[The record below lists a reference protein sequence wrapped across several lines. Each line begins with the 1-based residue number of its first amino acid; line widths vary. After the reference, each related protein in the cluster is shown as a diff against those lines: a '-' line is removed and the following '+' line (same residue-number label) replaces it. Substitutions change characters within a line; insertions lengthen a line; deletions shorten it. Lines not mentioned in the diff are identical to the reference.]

1 MIRLEQIDWP
11 SRRRWSHSNRCTTC
25 NSNTRPPRR
34 AGQWRNI
41 RWLSSLTSNS
51 SSMSMASW
59 MSPLGTLISITL
71 LKLPSPNPRIPLIL
85 FWLNLTP
92 YLCKSHW
99 CISCWPLFFLS
110 PTVSTSPIIYKSSGR
125 KHLFYVSLFYKK
137 KKKETPT
144 FCFVLWIILRLY
156 GSSMRWKVTIIILT
170 IDFCN
175 TFSWSIKALKKLSQ
189 HGLHPLCV
197 DSLVRKNRSTQFT
210 HTHYS

>member
-137 KKKETPT
+137 KKKKKPLPFALSCES
-144 FCFVLWIILRLY
+144 FWGCMDLRWDGKSQSL
-156 GSSMRWKVTIIILT
+156 
-170 IDFCN
+170 
-175 TFSWSIKALKKLSQ
+175 FSPLISATLSPDQ
-189 HGLHPLCV
+189 SRL
-197 DSLVRKNRSTQFT
+197 
-210 HTHYS
+210 